1 MRWNSWGI
9 SASLE
14 MRNGGGGFAANI
26 MALHA
31 LPPSS
36 GRRCPEGAEVGDAQ
50 HRKIREAN
58 LNGG

>member
-1 MRWNSWGI
+1 
-9 SASLE
+9 
-14 MRNGGGGFAANI
+14 